1 MELCERTA
9 LENGLVLEIW
19 DESRKI
25 AADTVKV
32 ALAARIKVE
41 VKKEYFTSDEHY
53 QKVVK
58 VFGPEVLFEQK
69 KERTF
74 VNIAEREQ
82 VFNHL
87 LSEFKESTLKYISS
101 PKFPSGFVLSK
112 LTDILRNPYKYR
124 DQAGNTVL
132 N

>member
-41 VKKEYFTSDEHY
+41 VKKEYFTSPEQY
-53 QKVVK
+53 QTVLK
-58 VFGPEVLFEQK
+58 VFGPEILFEQK

-74 VNIAEREQ
+74 VDLAEKEA
-82 VFNHL
+82 VFGSL
-87 LSEFKESTLKYISS
+87 LSEFKESALKYLSS
-101 PKFPSGFVLSK
+101 PKFPSGFVISK
-112 LTDILRNPYKYR
+112 LADIQRNPYKYR
-124 DQAGNTVL
+124 NQAGHL

>member
-1 MELCERTA
+1 MELYERTV

-32 ALAARIKVE
+32 ALAARIKVD
-41 VKKEYFTSDEHY
+41 VKKEYFASPEHY
-53 QKVVK
+53 QTVLK
-58 VFGPEVLFEQK
+58 VFGPEIMFEQK

-74 VNIAEREQ
+74 VDMAERET
-82 VFNHL
+82 VFTNL
-87 LSEFKESTLKYISS
+87 LAEFKESALKYISS
-101 PKFPSGFVLSK
+101 PKFPAGFVISK

-124 DQAGNTVL
+124 DKAGNPVL